1 MGLLGQFNNV
11 LQYKQGT
18 KKNMK
23 MNRHVVGMYE
33 WVIQDVARAVSGLHA
48 ELLKARS

>member
-18 KKNMK
+18 GQKMK

-33 WVIQDVARAVSGLHA
+33 WVIQDVAKAVSAEHA
-48 ELLKARS
+48 